1 MNETTHGNRK
11 DLVLSIYQDIRT
23 GNDTYYVPVIDTG
36 TNPTIEDVF
45 EGTERLYI
53 FQNGLY
59 FISSTVIDIYKL
71 LFPKNIRFVS
81 VDEAQ
86 FNTLLERI
94 CMVYLP
100 TKPIAL
106 VKEEQTF
113 VVERSEVIVSW
124 IKKNVKKRKTTSNL
138 KKIEYIDKNGMLP
151 KGTSVTPVKKKK
163 SFLEIL
169 MLGII
174 LIPIILSKVLF
185 LYVAYLFSF
194 DILLL
199 SGLVGFGVAALV
211 FLILSTMGDV
221 VTQTILKYICKTI

>member
-1 MNETTHGNRK
+1 
-11 DLVLSIYQDIRT
+11 
-23 GNDTYYVPVIDTG
+23 
-36 TNPTIEDVF
+36 
-45 EGTERLYI
+45 
-53 FQNGLY
+53 
-59 FISSTVIDIYKL
+59 
-71 LFPKNIRFVS
+71 
-81 VDEAQ
+81 
-86 FNTLLERI
+86 
-94 CMVYLP
+94 
-100 TKPIAL
+100 L